1 MFLESTISDIENYPF
16 LNPFRFEND
25 PSKKYW
31 HISTLESLLEENWNS
46 IEEGVTENREY
57 LAAREKIFS
66 SSVFQYF
73 TDQKNRIIQESLET
87 DNSFQILGAYTCLLD
102 SIVQT
107 AFDYSFID
115 IPLIK
120 ERLVEELNHELNY
133 KQKNLPEKKE
143 KLTLLKEQSWR
154 WKKTSNQ
161 GVHHS
166 GNIGIF
172 RK

>member
-1 MFLESTISDIENYPF
+1 MDGLKRGSEARWTNKIRDGQ
-16 LNPFRFEND
+16 
-25 PSKKYW
+25 
-31 HISTLESLLEENWNS
+31 SLLEENWNS

-133 KQKNLPEKKE
+133 KQKNLPEKLNIRYFSKFQIVLIDTFSV
-143 KLTLLKEQSWR
+143 KVLSRINLK
-154 WKKTSNQ
+154 
-161 GVHHS
+161 
-166 GNIGIF
+166 IF
-172 RK
+172 KIKNFTFCSFKS

>member
-107 AFDYSFID
+107 AFDY
-115 IPLIK
+115 
-120 ERLVEELNHELNY
+120 
-133 KQKNLPEKKE
+133 
-143 KLTLLKEQSWR
+143 
-154 WKKTSNQ
+154 
-161 GVHHS
+161 
-166 GNIGIF
+166 
-172 RK
+172 

>member
-25 PSKKYW
+25 PKKYW
-31 HISTLESLLEENWNS
+31 HISTLESLLEENWNN

-102 SIVQT
+102 SIVQ
-107 AFDYSFID
+107 
-115 IPLIK
+115 
-120 ERLVEELNHELNY
+120 RLSIILS
-133 KQKNLPEKKE
+133 
-143 KLTLLKEQSWR
+143 LTFL
-154 WKKTSNQ
+154 
-161 GVHHS
+161 
-166 GNIGIF
+166 
-172 RK
+172 

>member
-87 DNSFQILGAYTCLLD
+87 DNSFQILGAYTSLLD

-120 ERLVEELNHELNY
+120 ERLMEELNNELNY

-143 KLTLLKEQSWR
+143 KLKLLKEQ
-154 WKKTSNQ
+154 
-161 GVHHS
+161 
-166 GNIGIF
+166 ILEM
-172 RK
+172 